1 MNTIPNTMSAV
12 ITTGHGGFEVLE
24 IRNDIEIPHPK
35 SDQVLIKVLGAGL
48 NNTDINTRTAWY
60 SKSVSGETNLNDYY
74 GHYKDGGWEG
84 VPLNFPIIQGADCC
98 GEIVLVGDQV
108 DAHRVGERVL
118 VRTMQ
123 QYAVDYRPYEC
134 WTMGS
139 ECDGAFAQYMV
150 AFSKETFKIDS
161 DWSDL
166 ELATIPCAY
175 STAENLL
182 ERSNVKKDEVVLIT
196 GASGGVGSAAIQL
209 AKRRGA
215 KVIAIAS
222 KEKSLEVQKI
232 GADIVINRGESIT
245 GALEAESIDVVLDL
259 VAGSQ
264 WSELLEV
271 LKRGSRYATA
281 GAIAGPIVE
290 LDIRTLYLKD
300 LTLMG
305 CTVQDEQV
313 FKNLI
318 GYIERNEIKPLV
330 AKSYLLKDIVNAQK
344 DFISKKYTGK
354 LVLIP

>member
-1 MNTIPNTMSAV
+1 
-12 ITTGHGGFEVLE
+12 
-24 IRNDIEIPHPK
+24 
-35 SDQVLIKVLGAGL
+35 
-48 NNTDINTRTAWY
+48 
-60 SKSVSGETNLNDYY
+60 
-74 GHYKDGGWEG
+74 
-84 VPLNFPIIQGADCC
+84 
-98 GEIVLVGDQV
+98 
-108 DAHRVGERVL
+108 
-118 VRTMQ
+118 
-123 QYAVDYRPYEC
+123 
-134 WTMGS
+134 
-139 ECDGAFAQYMV
+139 
-150 AFSKETFKIDS
+150 
-161 DWSDL
+161 
-166 ELATIPCAY
+166 
-175 STAENLL
+175 L